1 MFGFLGRKGH
11 QLRQTM
17 AILNI
22 LTVVVADMLLVES
35 PGDISDG
42 QKDGHWFV

>member
-17 AILNI
+17 SILNI
-22 LTVVVADMLLVES
+22 LTVVVCRRHAV
-35 PGDISDG
+35 G
-42 QKDGHWFV
+42 